1 MTAETDTN
9 RWLVLVIVCV
19 AQFMVVLDATIVN
32 VALPSIQQGL
42 HFTPSSLQWI
52 VNAYTLVF
60 GGFLLLGGRA
70 ADLFGRQLLFIA
82 GVVIFTGAS
91 LLNGFATTSSVLIG
105 GRALQGLGAA
115 LVSPAALS
123 IVTTTFAEGRERT
136 KALGVWS
143 AIAAGGGA
151 VGLVVGGVLTDTL
164 SWRWVFFIN
173 LPIGVAAVVLA
184 SRFVRNSRA
193 AERPETVDVA
203 GAVSVTAGL
212 LVLVY
217 DIVKAQEYGW
227 TSGRTLGLAALALAL
242 LAAFVAIEHRSRAPL
257 IRLGI
262 FRIRSLTASNGAM
275 FFVMSGLFAMF
286 YFASLYVQEVLGY
299 SPLKAGLA
307 FLPVTV
313 GIVIGAGLSQAA
325 IKSMSARRVPLI
337 GVALAAGGLFLLGR
351 IPTHGAYVSDLLPG
365 LVLMSIG
372 MGLVFVPLTLIATTN
387 IESEDAGLAS
397 GVLNTTQQVGGALGL
412 AVLSTLATSRT
423 NHTVSSFGHAASVVE
438 KTAAQVDGYQ
448 LAFTAGA
455 FLMLAAAA
463 VVLGL
468 LRRADVATI
477 DAEETVSAPVPG
489 A

>member
-1 MTAETDTN
+1 MTDKTDTN

-32 VALPSIQQGL
+32 VALPSIQSGL
-42 HFTPSSLQWI
+42 HFSASSLQWT

-70 ADLFGRQLLFIA
+70 ADLFGRQLLFVA
-82 GVVIFTGAS
+82 GVVVFTAAS
-91 LLNGFATTSSVLIG
+91 LLNGLATTSNVLIG

-136 KALGVWS
+136 RALGVWS

-151 VGLVVGGVLTDTL
+151 VGLVVGGFLTDAL

-173 LPIGVAAVVLA
+173 LPIGIAAVLLA
-184 SRFVRNSRA
+184 LRYVPNSRA
-193 AERPETVDVA
+193 EERPKNVDVA
-203 GAVSVTAGL
+203 GAVTVTAGL

-217 DIVKAQEYGW
+217 DIVKAQQYGW
-227 TSGRTLGLAALALAL
+227 TSARTLGLGAVAVLL
-242 LAAFVAIEHRSRAPL
+242 LAAFVVIENRSRAPL
-257 IRLGI
+257 IRLDI

-275 FFVMSGLFAMF
+275 F
-286 YFASLYVQEVLGY
+286 YFASLYVQDVLGY

-307 FLPVTV
+307 FLPVTA

-325 IKSMSARRVPLI
+325 IKAMSARHVPLI
-337 GVALAAGGLFLLGR
+337 GIALAAGGLFLLGR
-351 IPTHGAYVSDLLPG
+351 IPTHGTYLEHLLPG
-365 LVLMSIG
+365 LMLMSIG

-387 IESEDAGLAS
+387 ISSGDAGLAS
-397 GVLNTTQQVGGALGL
+397 GLLNTTQQVGGALGL
-412 AVLSTLATSRT
+412 AVLSTFATSRT
-423 NHTVSSFGHAASVVE
+423 NSVVSGFGHPASIVE
-438 KTAAQVDGYQ
+438 KTSAQVDGYQ

-455 FLMLAAAA
+455 FLMLAAG
-463 VVLGL
+463 VVVIGL
-468 LRRADVATI
+468 LRRSDVATI
-477 DAEETVSAPVPG
+477 DAGDTVTVPV
-489 A
+489 